1 MKILIAIFVSTS
13 LLLVP
18 AWGSDQV
25 THVVLVSSAK
35 QPLQAF
41 TRKELRLLYLGYAVI
56 KNEQQYEPIINA
68 TQKQIYKG
76 FLQKV
81 MFMSEK
87 NYERQLITRVFRRG
101 GEQPGKFSSH
111 NELIANL
118 KMKPNRI
125 TFVRLNFAMQD
136 DDIQVVQQLW

>member
-1 MKILIAIFVSTS
+1 MKILIAMFVSTS

-18 AWGSDQV
+18 AWGSDQA
-25 THVVLVSSAK
+25 THVVLVSAGK
-35 QPLQAF
+35 QPPQEF
-41 TRKELRLLYLGYAVI
+41 TRKELRLLYLGYAI
-56 KNEQQYEPIINA
+56 TINEQQYEPLINA

-76 FLQKV
+76 FLQKI

-87 NYERQLITRVFRRG
+87 NYERQLVARIFRRG
-101 GEQPGKFSSH
+101 GERPGKFSSR

-125 TFVRLNFAMQD
+125 TFVRLDFALQD